1 MSGDAKPA
9 RLYSP
14 SRRGYTR
21 ATVEEGIRAE
31 LDAMNAEARGTPF
44 FGATTEPASP
54 STSASGAALAERLAA
69 LTKRAR

>member
-1 MSGDAKPA
+1 MSTAGKARG

-14 SRRGYTR
+14 VRRGYMR

-44 FGATTEPASP
+44 FGRAEHEEAPC
-54 STSASGAALAERLAA
+54 TSQAPLAERLARLA
-69 LTKRAR
+69 PRKP